1 MRGELDRIGI
11 GADEVKT
18 IDRIEPQRSMNIFG
32 ETLEKTEDNMWKVVQ
47 NNFAGRAV
55 NILQL
60 PGNARAPRE
69 TDEVMLAA

>member
-11 GADEVKT
+11 GADEVKS
-18 IDRIEPQRSMNIFG
+18 IDKIEPQRSINIFG
-32 ETLEKTEDNMWKVVQ
+32 ETLERTENNMWKVVQ
-47 NNFAGRAV
+47 NNFADRAA

-69 TDEVMLAA
+69 TDGVMLFA